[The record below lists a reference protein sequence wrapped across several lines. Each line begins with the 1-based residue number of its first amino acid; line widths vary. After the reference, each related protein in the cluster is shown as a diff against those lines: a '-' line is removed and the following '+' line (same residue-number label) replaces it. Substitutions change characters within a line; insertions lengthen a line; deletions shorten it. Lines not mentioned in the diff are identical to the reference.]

1 MRNIIW
7 MLAIFAVPAAILM
20 LVAFLAAEHPLRM
33 LVLIGILVPVMTAM
47 VTVVTLL
54 SGKPRVESASG
65 YYSREA
71 RPTPQARRRSGRA
84 YGPYY
89 YPVGPLDGGEGGDG
103 GGEDTGGGD
112 FGGGGFGGGDFGG
125 GDFGG
130 GDFGGGGYSGGG
142 DSGGGDSGGG
152 N

>member
-1 MRNIIW
+1 VRKLIVRNLIW

-20 LVAFLAAEHPLRM
+20 LVAFVAAEHPLRM
-33 LVLIGILVPVMTAM
+33 LVLIGILVPVMVAM
-47 VTVVTLL
+47 VTVVTIL
-54 SGKPRVESASG
+54 SARPRVESASG

-71 RPTPQARRRSGRA
+71 RPTPRTRSRSGRA

-89 YPVGPLDGGEGGDG
+89 YPVGSSDSGAGGDG
-103 GGEDTGGGD
+103 GGGD
-112 FGGGGFGGGDFGG
+112 GGG

-130 GDFGGGGYSGGG
+130 GDFGGGG
-142 DSGGGDSGGG
+142 

>member
-1 MRNIIW
+1 VRKLIVRNLIW

-20 LVAFLAAEHPLRM
+20 LVAFVAAEHPLRM
-33 LVLIGILVPVMTAM
+33 LVLIGILVPVMVAM
-47 VTVVTLL
+47 VTVVTIL
-54 SGKPRVESASG
+54 SARPRVESASG

-89 YPVGPLDGGEGGDG
+89 YPVGSSDSGAGGDG
-103 GGEDTGGGD
+103 GGGDGGGGD
-112 FGGGGFGGGDFGG
+112 FGGGDFSGGDFGGGDFSGGGGG

-130 GDFGGGGYSGGG
+130 GDFGGGG
-142 DSGGGDSGGG
+142 